1 METVIEKAKKVRG
14 TVHVPGDKSV
24 AHRSLILGAIAK
36 GRQTV
41 EGLPPS
47 EDVKSTAACL
57 RTLGCRIEENP
68 DHHFEVTPP
77 DEWVQDQTL
86 DAGNSGTSA
95 RLLAG
100 LAAGA
105 GVRCTID
112 GDASL
117 RKRPMKRITEP
128 LVKMGAKI
136 ETTADG
142 CLPMRIEGG
151 GLKGITYKTP
161 VASAQLKSALLL
173 AGLFA
178 SGETTVIEPALSR
191 DHTERMLEAMGVDVK
206 RDGLAVTVT
215 GGAIP
220 DAIHVPVPG
229 DISSALFFIAAA
241 AIVPDSEILLPG
253 VGINPSRTGALA
265 VLERMGVMITLEDI
279 RGAAGEP
286 IADIRVISQKLKGTE
301 ISGDII
307 PRLIDE
313 LPILAVVATRSEGVT
328 CVRDAQELRVKE
340 SDRIDAVVQN
350 LSRLGADI
358 EAKEDGFIIRG
369 PCPLKG
375 TGTDS
380 FGDHRI
386 AMAMAVAGLAAD
398 GRTAIRNSET
408 VAISYPNFFDDL
420 REVSEYEAVN
430 G

>member
-1 METVIEKAKKVRG
+1 METVVEKAEKVRG

-24 AHRSLILGAIAK
+24 AHRALILGALAK
-36 GRQTV
+36 GKQTV

-57 RTLGCRIEENP
+57 RTLGCRIEESS
-68 DHHFEVTPP
+68 DHVVEVTPP
-77 DEWVQDQTL
+77 EEWVQDQTL

-100 LAAGA
+100 LVAGA
-105 GVRCTID
+105 GINCLID
-112 GDASL
+112 GDDSL
-117 RKRPMKRITEP
+117 RKRPMKRIAEP
-128 LVKMGAKI
+128 LRQMGAKV
-136 ETTADG
+136 ETSKAG
-142 CLPMRIEGG
+142 GLPMRIEAG
-151 GLKGITYKTP
+151 GLKGITYKSP
-161 VASAQLKSALLL
+161 VASAQLKSAVLL

-178 SGETTVIEPALSR
+178 SKETTVIEPAQSR
-191 DHTERMLEAMGVDVK
+191 DHTERMLEAMGVGVE
-206 RDGLAVTVT
+206 RDGLAVTVP
-215 GGAIP
+215 GGATP

-229 DISSALFFIAAA
+229 DLSSALFFIAAA
-241 AIVPDSEILLPG
+241 AIIPGSEVLLPG
-253 VGINPSRTGALA
+253 VGINPTRTGALA
-265 VLERMGVMITLEDI
+265 VLERMGAMIALEDV

-286 IADIRVISQKLKGTE
+286 IADIRVISHDLKGVE
-301 ISGDII
+301 IAGDII

-313 LPILAVVATRSEGVT
+313 LPVLAVVATRSEGET
-328 CVRDAQELRVKE
+328 CVRDAQELRFKE

-398 GRTAIRNSET
+398 GKTAINNSET

-420 REVSEYEAVN
+420 RKVCR
-430 G
+430 